1 MALSPNIGLSMPRT
15 SQPTAIESN
24 ALESRIRVVRGLSL
38 LLDEDLAELYGV
50 ATGALLQ
57 AVRRNP
63 ERFPA
68 DFMIRLSNQE
78 VSALRSQFVI
88 SKMGRGR
95 GGRRTATYRFT
106 EQGVAML
113 SSVLRSAAA
122 VQIEAL
128 DPRLDDDVL
137 GHDLDAVHARDTWRQ
152 RSGLQIHDEGKLNE
166 YGSFIDGFSLCW
178 SANLG
183 TSA

>member
-1 MALSPNIGLSMPRT
+1 MPRT

-50 ATGALLQ
+50 TTGALLQ

-95 GGRRTATYRFT
+95 GGRRTATYGFT
-106 EQGVAML
+106 EQVVAML

-128 DPRLDDDVL
+128 DLRLDDDVL
-137 GHDLDAVHARDTWRQ
+137 GHDLDATRARDAWR
-152 RSGLQIHDEGKLNE
+152 RRFGLRIHDEGKLDE
-166 YGSFIDGFSLCW
+166 CGSLINGFSLW
-178 SANLG
+178 WPASLG